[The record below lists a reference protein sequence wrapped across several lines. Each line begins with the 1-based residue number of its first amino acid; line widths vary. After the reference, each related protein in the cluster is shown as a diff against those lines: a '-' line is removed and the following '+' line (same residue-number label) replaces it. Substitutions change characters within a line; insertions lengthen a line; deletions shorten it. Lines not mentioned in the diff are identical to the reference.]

1 MSIKNVIT
9 GLASGLKVNETPISK
24 EMNRFVK
31 IITMV
36 ACSIGVSMCSIAF
49 IMGYPWIDA
58 IVFLIGL
65 IVANVPEGQIAN

>member
-1 MSIKNVIT
+1 
-9 GLASGLKVNETPISK
+9 
-24 EMNRFVK
+24 MNRFVK